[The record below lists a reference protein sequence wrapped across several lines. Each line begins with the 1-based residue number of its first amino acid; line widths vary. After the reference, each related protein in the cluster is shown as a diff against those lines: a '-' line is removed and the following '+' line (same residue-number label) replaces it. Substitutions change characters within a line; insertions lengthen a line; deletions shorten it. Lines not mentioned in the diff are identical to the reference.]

1 MDLMR
6 LAMRQQLHPELDMH
20 PSWLPARWPA
30 KYRGVRRLNES
41 GQAMVSEWVRRELGG
56 DVPTFDT
63 PLRRLALVDAPSL
76 RRMAAYIGLAAHKP
90 LLQARGTG
98 RQLRRQAERIEPGA
112 ADFIVRRVPAL
123 SEFAMNTASLQE
135 RPIAVGRV
143 VLNRGYRL
151 LLGTLAA
158 DGDAL
163 VRRVRLKLPRHA
175 CATPPALAPRQHQQ
189 LEELM
194 LMCIVPERLPQWD
207 WLF

>member
-30 KYRGVRRLNES
+30 RHRRVSKLNEG
-41 GQAMVSEWVRRELGG
+41 GQAMLSEWLRRELGG
-56 DVPTFDT
+56 EVPAFDT
-63 PLRRLALVDAPSL
+63 PLRRIALLDAASV
-76 RRMAAYIGLAAHKP
+76 RRIAAYTGLAAHKS
-90 LLQARGTG
+90 LLQTRGTG
-98 RQLRRQAERIEPGA
+98 RQLRRQAERIDEGA
-112 ADFIVRRVPAL
+112 ADFIVRRVPEL
-123 SEFAMNTASLQE
+123 SELKMNTASLQE
-135 RPIAVGRV
+135 RPAAVGRV
-143 VLNRGYRL
+143 VINRGCRL
-151 LLGTLAA
+151 LLATLAA

-175 CATPPALAPRQHQQ
+175 CTTPPALSPRQHQQ

>member
-1 MDLMR
+1 VL
-6 LAMRQQLHPELDMH
+6 
-20 PSWLPARWPA
+20 
-30 KYRGVRRLNES
+30 
-41 GQAMVSEWVRRELGG
+41 SEWVRRELGSE
-56 DVPTFDT
+56 VPAFDT
-63 PLRRLALVDAPSL
+63 PLRRMALVDAASL
-76 RRMAAYIGLAAHKP
+76 RRMAAYVGLAAHKP

-98 RQLRRQAERIEPGA
+98 RQLRRQAERIEAGA

-123 SEFAMNTASLQE
+123 SELAMNTASLQE
-135 RPIAVGRV
+135 RPLAVGRV

-151 LLGTLAA
+151 LLATLAA

-175 CATPPALAPRQHQQ
+175 CATPPVLAPRQHQQ